1 MVETAGKESNVIVS
15 SVGLVK
21 EFRDFWN
28 RPKAKA
34 VNDLDFE
41 VREGEVLGLLG
52 PNGSGKS
59 TTVKMLLGLL
69 YPTAGRL
76 TVFGKS
82 PRDVDTKR
90 LIGYL
95 PEESYLYKY
104 LTAYETLDFFGS
116 LFNLSGAERKKRSE
130 QLLEMVGL
138 THAKNRPVGEFSK
151 GMSRRIGL
159 AQAMINDP
167 SLLILDEPTSGLDPL
182 GCREV
187 KDLIHMLKRR
197 GKTVIVTSHLLSDI
211 EDVCDRVIIL
221 YGGRI
226 SIIVGL
232 GSALGAAL
240 LGVTLGLYVGYKGGL
255 MDNVLIKISD
265 IFQSIPQMVL
275 IIIMVALVGQS
286 MENLIIIFILTGWP
300 GMYRMARSK
309 VLSLKQQEF
318 VQALRA
324 FGISDLKIAFKHL
337 LPNTLGP
344 VVVNITLSTAMFIL
358 QEAALSVLG
367 YGVPMEIATWGNIIN
382 VITNGGTIRFDWLQY
397 WWMWLPCS
405 IMLILFVL
413 AINFVGDGL
422 RDASDPTQIG

>member
-1 MVETAGKESNVIVS
+1 MTNTKMKKTA
-15 SVGLVK
+15 
-21 EFRDFWN
+21 
-28 RPKAKA
+28 
-34 VNDLDFE
+34 LDRKLDKIRAAE
-41 VREGEVLGLLG
+41 E
-52 PNGSGKS
+52 SGKLGTKLTNRTLRKLTS
-59 TTVKMLLGLL
+59 NKLAVIGTLL
-69 YPTAGRL
+69 
-76 TVFGKS
+76 F
-82 PRDVDTKR
+82 
-90 LIGYL
+90 
-95 PEESYLYKY
+95 
-104 LTAYETLDFFGS
+104 
-116 LFNLSGAERKKRSE
+116 
-130 QLLEMVGL
+130 
-138 THAKNRPVGEFSK
+138 
-151 GMSRRIGL
+151 
-159 AQAMINDP
+159 
-167 SLLILDEPTSGLDPL
+167 
-182 GCREV
+182 
-187 KDLIHMLKRR
+187 
-197 GKTVIVTSHLLSDI
+197 
-211 EDVCDRVIIL
+211 VIICLLCFGAPLFTKYDPMAFDLRAKQMAPTLEHILGTDQMGRDIWSRVL

-255 MDNVLIKISD
+255 MDSLLIKISD

-275 IIIMVALVGQS
+275 IIIIVALVGQS

-300 GMYRMARSK
+300 GMYRMTRSK

-324 FGISDLKIAFKHL
+324 FGISDVKIAFKHL

-358 QEAALSVLG
+358 QEASLSVLG

-397 WWMWLPCS
+397 WWMWLPCA

-413 AINFVGDGL
+413 AINFIGDGL